1 MLSRF
6 RGRISSAHVLA
17 LIALFV
23 ALGGSAYALKKNSV
37 KSKNIK
43 DETIQSKDIKDGGV
57 ASSDVL
63 AATLG
68 SGDLADGSVSGPKI
82 AAKVISSS
90 KLGTIT
96 ERSEAVAI
104 EDDASPFERN
114 EVDCNDGE
122 QAISGSVAP
131 IITDDEDELLVAE
144 SNYDPAGGAPPND
157 TGWIFG
163 LGNLDDATGYGD
175 ADNSAI
181 AVTEEVL
188 CLEA

>member
-1 MLSRF
+1 MGGTMLSRF

-63 AATLG
+63 DGALG
-68 SGDLADGSVSGPKI
+68 SGDLADGSVTGSKI
-82 AAKVISSS
+82 AAKVVGTS
-90 KLGTIT
+90 KWGTIT
-96 ERSEAVAI
+96 ERSEAYTI
-104 EDDASPFERN
+104 EDDATPYERQ

-122 QAISGSVAP
+122 QAVAGSVSP
-131 IITDDEDELLVAE
+131 TITVDDQET
-144 SNYDPAGGAPPND
+144 Y
-157 TGWIFG
+157 I
-163 LGNLDDATGYGD
+163 
-175 ADNSAI
+175 
-181 AVTEEVL
+181 
-188 CLEA
+188 